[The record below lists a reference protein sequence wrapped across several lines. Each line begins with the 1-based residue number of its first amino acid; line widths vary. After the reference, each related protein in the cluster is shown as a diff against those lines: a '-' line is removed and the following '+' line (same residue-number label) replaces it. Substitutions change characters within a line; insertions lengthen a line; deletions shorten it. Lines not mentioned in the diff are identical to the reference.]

1 MLKNNRNLMNS
12 KRVAST
18 IVLKYSPNLHGKQI
32 QITGVQK
39 ALFPDKVIDKEIDLT
54 LMNSMTF
61 VRDKN
66 YWEIE
71 INNLTQKYN
80 QRLIPFLTYSQFKS
94 GQILPKN
101 ARLKF
106 FPLHSIKPPYVVK
119 WQITN
124 TGDEARRENCLR
136 GNKFESGEI
145 ERFGICSG
153 KKEITSYKG
162 THYVQC
168 FIIKNGTSCEGVSLP
183 FVVRVQ

>member
-1 MLKNNRNLMNS
+1 MPKGY
-12 KRVAST
+12 KVAIEGNVS
-18 IVLKYSPNLHGKQI
+18 YDGGK
-32 QITGVQK
+32 
-39 ALFPDKVIDKEIDLT
+39 
-54 LMNSMTF
+54 
-61 VRDKN
+61 
-66 YWEIE
+66 
-71 INNLTQKYN
+71 
-80 QRLIPFLTYSQFKS
+80 TYSQFKS
-94 GQILPKN
+94 GQILPKK
-101 ARLKF
+101 AHLKF

-136 GNKFESGEI
+136 GNEFESGEI